1 MNSTEQNILNV
12 AQEVSDKNN
21 LFLLEVLFRGNERD
35 RVIEIFIDGE
45 DNLSAGDCARISR
58 EINQVIEERELL
70 DSAYRLDVSTPGV
83 DRPLKYLKQYKKHIN
98 RKFEV
103 RYKTGENKKD
113 ITAKLVKIEEDNLYF
128 YSDREQLIK
137 FEDIIKAK
145 VLVSFS

>member
-1 MNSTEQNILNV
+1 MNSTKQNILNA
-12 AQEVSDKNN
+12 AQKILEKNN
-21 LFLLEVLFRGNERD
+21 LFLLEILFRGTERN

-45 DNLSAGDCARISR
+45 DNLSADDCARISR
-58 EINQVIEERELL
+58 EINLVFEEKELL

-83 DRPLKYLKQYKKHIN
+83 DRPLKYLEQYKKHIN

-103 RYKTGENKKD
+103 RFNSGENKKS
-113 ITAKLVKIEEDNLYF
+113 ITGKLVKIEDDNLHF
-128 YSDREQLIK
+128 YSGREQVIK

>member
-1 MNSTEQNILNV
+1 MNSTEQNIFN
-12 AQEVSDKNN
+12 AAKEISEKNY
-21 LFLLEVLFRGNERD
+21 LFLLEILFRGTERN

-45 DNLSAGDCARISR
+45 DNLSADDCARISR
-58 EINQVIEERELL
+58 EINKVIEEKELL

-103 RYKTGENKKD
+103 RYKSSDNKKS
-113 ITAKLVKIEEDNLYF
+113 ITGKLVKIEDDNLYF
-128 YSDREQLIK
+128 YSGREQVIK

>member
-1 MNSTEQNILNV
+1 MNSTKQNILNV
-12 AQEVSDKNN
+12 AQEISEKNN
-21 LFLLEVLFRGNERD
+21 LLLLEVLFRGNERNH
-35 RVIEIFIDGE
+35 VIEIFIDGE
-45 DNLSAGDCARISR
+45 DNLSADDCARISR
-58 EINQVIEERELL
+58 EINELIEKNEFLN
-70 DSAYRLDVSTPGV
+70 SAYRLDVSTPGV
-83 DRPLKYLKQYKKHIN
+83 DRPLEYLKQYKKHIN

-128 YSDREQLIK
+128 YSDREQVIK

>member
-1 MNSTEQNILNV
+1 MNSTEQNIFN
-12 AQEVSDKNN
+12 AAKEISEKNY
-21 LFLLEVLFRGNERD
+21 LFLLEILFRGTERN

-45 DNLSAGDCARISR
+45 DNLSADDCARISR
-58 EINQVIEERELL
+58 EINQVIEQKELL
-70 DSAYRLDVSTPGV
+70 DSAYRLDVSSPGV
-83 DRPLKYLKQYKKHIN
+83 DRPLKHLKQYKKHIN

-103 RYKTGENKKD
+103 RYKSGENKNS

-128 YSDREQLIK
+128 YSDREQVIK

>member
-1 MNSTEQNILNV
+1 MNSTEQNILNA
-12 AQEVSDKNN
+12 AQEISEKNN
-21 LFLLEVLFRGNERD
+21 LFLLEVLFRGTERN

-45 DNLSAGDCARISR
+45 DNLSADDCARISR
-58 EINQVIEERELL
+58 EINKVIEEKELL

-103 RYKTGENKKD
+103 RYKSSDNKKS
-113 ITAKLVKIEEDNLYF
+113 ITGKLVKIEDDNLYF
-128 YSDREQLIK
+128 YSSREQVIK

>member
-1 MNSTEQNILNV
+1 MNSTEQNILNA
-12 AQEVSDKNN
+12 AQEISEKNN
-21 LFLLEVLFRGNERD
+21 LFLLEVLFRGTEKN

-45 DNLSAGDCARISR
+45 DNLSADDCARISR
-58 EINQVIEERELL
+58 EINQVIEKNELL
-70 DSAYRLDVSTPGV
+70 DSAYRLDVSTHGV

-103 RYKTGENKKD
+103 RYKSGENKKS
-113 ITAKLVKIEEDNLYF
+113 ITGKLLKIEDDNLYF
-128 YSDREQLIK
+128 YSGREQVIK

>member
-1 MNSTEQNILNV
+1 MNSTEQNILNA
-12 AQEVSDKNN
+12 AQEISEKNN
-21 LFLLEVLFRGNERD
+21 FFLLEVLFRGTEKN

-45 DNLSAGDCARISR
+45 DNLSADDCARISR
-58 EINQVIEERELL
+58 EINQVIEKNELL

-103 RYKTGENKKD
+103 RYKSGENKKS
-113 ITAKLVKIEEDNLYF
+113 ITGKLLKIEDDNLYF
-128 YSDREQLIK
+128 YSGREQVIK